1 VTQAC
6 NDHLLGSGLM
16 KITIPSLILLLAAAF
31 VHGQEVQVKP
41 KSKKITELK
50 YSGRIQGQWDG
61 LESDANDNDRNH
73 FYFRRL
79 FLGGH
84 AKMGENWGGDLV
96 IDFGASPNSDDQ
108 VFIESASI
116 WYKTDA
122 YRFDVGQKKVPFGL
136 EETTSSAKMKTIER
150 SAVNRQFAE
159 RLKFNARH
167 TGLFANGSLG
177 DSGLSAA
184 AAIVNSGQ
192 NHNSKDSGL
201 NEGRYGYDSNEFS
214 YFGRISFENEV
225 DDLSYLLGVD
235 AGVQQNEATKAD
247 KTSAWNIF
255 TRIGKGPFE
264 LEAEYMSG
272 TADTASGDHDH
283 EGYSIQGC
291 YTIDRSDA
299 GAWELV
305 YRYST
310 VEGKGDQYLVSAK
323 EIIRRANFTDD
334 SDGGPWE
341 LVDEFDQHYF
351 GINYLFDGHD
361 IKFMLGY
368 EMNELKDTEENGGSQ
383 DIDGFRAR
391 LQFLF

>member
-1 VTQAC
+1 MTQAC

-116 WYKTDA
+116 WYKTDD

-159 RLKFNARH
+159 TLKFNARH

-177 DSGLSAA
+177 DSGLSAS

-201 NEGRYGYDSNEFS
+201 NDGLYGYESNEFS

-272 TADTASGDHDH
+272 TADTASGDHYH

-291 YTIDRSDA
+291 YTIDRSDT

-310 VEGKGDQYLVSAK
+310 VEGKGDQDLISAK
-323 EIIRRANFTDD
+323 EIIRRTNFTKD

>member
-291 YTIDRSDA
+291 YTIDRSDT

-310 VEGKGDQYLVSAK
+310 VEGKGDQDLISAK
-323 EIIRRANFTDD
+323 EIIRRTNFTKD

>member
-1 VTQAC
+1 
-6 NDHLLGSGLM
+6 
-16 KITIPSLILLLAAAF
+16 
-31 VHGQEVQVKP
+31 
-41 KSKKITELK
+41 
-50 YSGRIQGQWDG
+50 
-61 LESDANDNDRNH
+61 
-73 FYFRRL
+73 
-79 FLGGH
+79 
-84 AKMGENWGGDLV
+84 
-96 IDFGASPNSDDQ
+96 
-108 VFIESASI
+108 
-116 WYKTDA
+116 
-122 YRFDVGQKKVPFGL
+122 
-136 EETTSSAKMKTIER
+136 MKTIER

-159 RLKFNARH
+159 TLKFNARH

-192 NHNSKDSGL
+192 NHNSKDTGL
-201 NEGRYGYDSNEFS
+201 NDGYYGYKSNEFS

-225 DDLSYLLGVD
+225 DDLSYLVGVEAGIHQNDDSNASLGYD
-235 AGVQQNEATKAD
+235 STN
-247 KTSAWNIF
+247 AWNIF

-283 EGYSIQGC
+283 VGYSLQGC
-291 YTIDRSDA
+291 YTINRGDA
-299 GAWELV
+299 GDWELV

-310 VEGKGDQYLVSAK
+310 VEGKGDQDLVSAK
-323 EIIRRANFTDD
+323 EIIRRTNFTKD

-368 EMNELKDTEENGGSQ
+368 EMNELKDIEENGGSQ

>member
-1 VTQAC
+1 
-6 NDHLLGSGLM
+6 M
-16 KITIPSLILLLAAAF
+16 KKIIPSLIVLLSAGF
-31 VHGQEVQVKP
+31 VYGEDVQVKP
-41 KSKKITELK
+41 KSKKVTELK

-84 AKMGENWGGDLV
+84 AKMGESWGGDLV

-116 WYKTDA
+116 WYKTDD

-159 RLKFNARH
+159 TLKFNARH
-167 TGLFANGSLG
+167 TGLFASGSLG
-177 DSGLSAA
+177 ESGLSAS

-201 NEGRYGYDSNEFS
+201 NDGYYGYESNEFS

-225 DDLSYLLGVD
+225 DELSYLVGLDG
-235 AGVQQNEATKAD
+235 GVQQNEVTKAD

-264 LEAEYMSG
+264 FEAEYMSG
-272 TADTASGDHDH
+272 TADTISGDHDH
-283 EGYSIQGC
+283 DGYSLQGC
-291 YTIDRSDA
+291 YTINRADA
-299 GAWELV
+299 GDWELV

-310 VEGKGDQYLVSAK
+310 VKGKGDQDLVSAK
-323 EIIRRANFTDD
+323 EIIRRTNFTKD

-368 EMNELKDTEENGGSQ
+368 EMNELKDSDENGGSQ